1 MSRPAFYDEL
11 KDRVRGLSM
20 RDAILEVNHWC
31 HEKVAYQPSDG
42 RTSSPLA
49 TVCNALVYDFGYLMM
64 EMRLLKIS
72 DYQSVYNLWKNTSGM
87 GLRSL
92 DDSEEGIKRFLLRNP
107 NTNFVAVI
115 DKKIAGVIMAGND
128 GRRGYIYHLA
138 VQNEYRRRGI
148 ASALVKECLMALR
161 IEEINKVAL
170 VVFSDNTSGNNFWQ
184 KLGFIEREDLVYRNI
199 SINEENI

>member
-1 MSRPAFYDEL
+1 
-11 KDRVRGLSM
+11 
-20 RDAILEVNHWC
+20 
-31 HEKVAYQPSDG
+31 
-42 RTSSPLA
+42 
-49 TVCNALVYDFGYLMM
+49 MM

-107 NTNFVAVI
+107 NTNFVAVV
-115 DKKIAGVIMAGND
+115 DEKIVGVIMAGND
-128 GRRGYIYHLA
+128 GRRGYIYHLT
-138 VQNEYRRRGI
+138 VQNEYRLKGI

-161 IEEINKVAL
+161 AEEINKVAL
-170 VVFSDNTSGNNFWQ
+170 VVFSNNTNGNNFWQ
-184 KLGFIEREDLVYRNI
+184 KLGFIEREDLVYRNL

>member
-1 MSRPAFYDEL
+1 
-11 KDRVRGLSM
+11 
-20 RDAILEVNHWC
+20 
-31 HEKVAYQPSDG
+31 
-42 RTSSPLA
+42 
-49 TVCNALVYDFGYLMM
+49 MM

-161 IEEINKVAL
+161 TEEINKVAL

-184 KLGFIEREDLVYRNI
+184 KLGFIEREDLVYRNL

>member
-1 MSRPAFYDEL
+1 
-11 KDRVRGLSM
+11 
-20 RDAILEVNHWC
+20 
-31 HEKVAYQPSDG
+31 
-42 RTSSPLA
+42 
-49 TVCNALVYDFGYLMM
+49 MM

-161 IEEINKVAL
+161 TEEINKVAL

>member
-1 MSRPAFYDEL
+1 
-11 KDRVRGLSM
+11 
-20 RDAILEVNHWC
+20 
-31 HEKVAYQPSDG
+31 
-42 RTSSPLA
+42 
-49 TVCNALVYDFGYLMM
+49 M

-199 SINEENI
+199 SINEEYI

>member
-1 MSRPAFYDEL
+1 
-11 KDRVRGLSM
+11 
-20 RDAILEVNHWC
+20 
-31 HEKVAYQPSDG
+31 
-42 RTSSPLA
+42 
-49 TVCNALVYDFGYLMM
+49 MM

-199 SINEENI
+199 SINEENM

>member
-1 MSRPAFYDEL
+1 
-11 KDRVRGLSM
+11 
-20 RDAILEVNHWC
+20 
-31 HEKVAYQPSDG
+31 
-42 RTSSPLA
+42 
-49 TVCNALVYDFGYLMM
+49 M

>member
-1 MSRPAFYDEL
+1 
-11 KDRVRGLSM
+11 
-20 RDAILEVNHWC
+20 
-31 HEKVAYQPSDG
+31 
-42 RTSSPLA
+42 
-49 TVCNALVYDFGYLMM
+49 MM

-87 GLRSL
+87 VLRSL

>member
-1 MSRPAFYDEL
+1 
-11 KDRVRGLSM
+11 
-20 RDAILEVNHWC
+20 
-31 HEKVAYQPSDG
+31 
-42 RTSSPLA
+42 
-49 TVCNALVYDFGYLMM
+49 MM

>member
-1 MSRPAFYDEL
+1 
-11 KDRVRGLSM
+11 
-20 RDAILEVNHWC
+20 
-31 HEKVAYQPSDG
+31 
-42 RTSSPLA
+42 
-49 TVCNALVYDFGYLMM
+49 MM

-72 DYQSVYNLWKNTSGM
+72 EYQSVYNLWKNTSGM

-199 SINEENI
+199 SINEEYI

>member
-1 MSRPAFYDEL
+1 
-11 KDRVRGLSM
+11 
-20 RDAILEVNHWC
+20 
-31 HEKVAYQPSDG
+31 
-42 RTSSPLA
+42 
-49 TVCNALVYDFGYLMM
+49 MM

-199 SINEENI
+199 SINEEYI

>member
-1 MSRPAFYDEL
+1 
-11 KDRVRGLSM
+11 
-20 RDAILEVNHWC
+20 
-31 HEKVAYQPSDG
+31 
-42 RTSSPLA
+42 
-49 TVCNALVYDFGYLMM
+49 MM

-148 ASALVKECLMALR
+148 VSALVKECLMALR

>member
-1 MSRPAFYDEL
+1 
-11 KDRVRGLSM
+11 
-20 RDAILEVNHWC
+20 
-31 HEKVAYQPSDG
+31 
-42 RTSSPLA
+42 
-49 TVCNALVYDFGYLMM
+49 
-64 EMRLLKIS
+64 MRLLKIS

>member
-1 MSRPAFYDEL
+1 
-11 KDRVRGLSM
+11 
-20 RDAILEVNHWC
+20 
-31 HEKVAYQPSDG
+31 
-42 RTSSPLA
+42 
-49 TVCNALVYDFGYLMM
+49 MM

-199 SINEENI
+199 SINEENIQ

>member
-1 MSRPAFYDEL
+1 
-11 KDRVRGLSM
+11 
-20 RDAILEVNHWC
+20 
-31 HEKVAYQPSDG
+31 
-42 RTSSPLA
+42 
-49 TVCNALVYDFGYLMM
+49 MM

-184 KLGFIEREDLVYRNI
+184 KLGFIEREDLVYRII
-199 SINEENI
+199 SINEGNI

>member
-1 MSRPAFYDEL
+1 
-11 KDRVRGLSM
+11 
-20 RDAILEVNHWC
+20 
-31 HEKVAYQPSDG
+31 
-42 RTSSPLA
+42 
-49 TVCNALVYDFGYLMM
+49 MM

-161 IEEINKVAL
+161 TEEINKVAL

-184 KLGFIEREDLVYRNI
+184 KLGFIEREDLV
-199 SINEENI
+199 

>member
-1 MSRPAFYDEL
+1 
-11 KDRVRGLSM
+11 
-20 RDAILEVNHWC
+20 
-31 HEKVAYQPSDG
+31 
-42 RTSSPLA
+42 
-49 TVCNALVYDFGYLMM
+49 MM

-148 ASALVKECLMALR
+148 ASELVKECLMALR

-199 SINEENI
+199 SINEEYI